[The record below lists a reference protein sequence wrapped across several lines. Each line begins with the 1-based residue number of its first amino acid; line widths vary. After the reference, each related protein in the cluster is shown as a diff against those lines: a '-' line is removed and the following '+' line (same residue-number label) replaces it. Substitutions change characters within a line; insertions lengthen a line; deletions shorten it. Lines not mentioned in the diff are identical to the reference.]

1 MNRLMKVVD
10 STKIVDGGKIFKL
23 VDTWGLPLD
32 IIVMELRERGLGFN
46 VLQFAQSAKKAGWK
60 SGRVHWMLK
69 SSGNVG
75 GWEKCLEVI
84 KFVYGEEDSV

>member
-1 MNRLMKVVD
+1 
-10 STKIVDGGKIFKL
+10 
-23 VDTWGLPLD
+23 
-32 IIVMELRERGLGFN
+32 MELRERGLGFN
-46 VLQFAQSAKKAGWK
+46 VIQFVQSAKKAGWK

-84 KFVYGEEDSV
+84 KFVYGEEDSI